1 MTPASSP
8 KRGTQVPTDGVAL
21 ASHALDVVPFNPRHL
36 DEAREHWLRGDW
48 KALAVLDF
56 DGLEAHPDRARL
68 ATVRAAAALQLGDRH
83 AARDFGRTAQK
94 WGCDKALLL
103 AVLLASAR
111 HSLGR
116 ACAAAGRHE
125 QALEH
130 FRHSLFDR
138 NLLSEARRTARARMD
153 DVLAELSA
161 RREQAVRQRKA
172 GLLEGEAKVPG
183 WIADLVSRCL
193 AVADVHE
200 AVDTVLD
207 NVLATPDDR
216 VRFLICL
223 ADRFQTCGDKLTGL
237 HYLNTAREYAK
248 GAERP
253 LQAALA
259 KRLVAEGQAA
269 VAMDMVF
276 AEAIAAA
283 GAAGQDERF
292 AQAIAQAY
300 QTVRDAEQER
310 REHGHEL
317 LLAYLKLHLPKL
329 RGREA
334 AFSMVEIGTTRENV
348 PGQGSTRKLAEF
360 CRLHQIA
367 FVTVDMDP
375 HNSRVAQR
383 MLEGMQV
390 DFQAL
395 TAKGEDYLR
404 ERRDPVDFV
413 FLDAYDFD
421 HGKHSELRQ
430 SRYVKFLGSRIDEQ
444 ACHEMHLDCARS
456 VVRLLS
462 PDGVVCVDDTWL
474 EDGRWTA
481 KGTLA
486 VPFLLDH
493 GFELVD
499 ARNRAALLRRLPV
512 SQP

>member
-1 MTPASSP
+1 MPESSQPSTVQASSDEVA
-8 KRGTQVPTDGVAL
+8 QVPR
-21 ASHALDVVPFNPRHL
+21 ALDVVPFNARHL
-36 DEAREHWLRGDW
+36 DEAREHWVSGHW
-48 KALAVLDF
+48 KALAALDLH
-56 DGLEAHPDRARL
+56 GLEAHPDRASL
-68 ATVRAAAALQLGDRH
+68 AVVGAAAALQMGDRH
-83 AARDFGRTAQK
+83 AAREYGRTAQK
-94 WGCDKALLL
+94 WGCDKAFLL

-116 ACAAAGRHE
+116 ACAATGRHE
-125 QALEH
+125 QALQH
-130 FRHSLFDR
+130 FQRSLFDR
-138 NLLSEARRTARARMD
+138 NLLSQARRTARARMD
-153 DVLAELSA
+153 EVLAELSA

-172 GLLEGEAKVPG
+172 GLVQGEAKVPA

-193 AVADVHE
+193 SVADVHE
-200 AVDTVLD
+200 AVDAVLD

-223 ADRFQTCGDKLTGL
+223 AERFQTRNDKLTGL

-248 GAERP
+248 EAERP

-283 GAAGQDERF
+283 GEAGQDQRF

-329 RGREA
+329 RAREA
-334 AFSMVEIGTTRENV
+334 KFSMVEIGTTRENV

-360 CRLHQIA
+360 CRQHQIA

-375 HNSRVAQR
+375 HNSRLAQR
-383 MLEGMQV
+383 MFEGMQV
-390 DFQAL
+390 EFQAL

-444 ACHEMHLDCARS
+444 ACHEMHLDCAQS
-456 VVRLLS
+456 LLRLLS
-462 PDGVVCVDDTWL
+462 PEGVVCVDDTWL

-512 SQP
+512 TQP